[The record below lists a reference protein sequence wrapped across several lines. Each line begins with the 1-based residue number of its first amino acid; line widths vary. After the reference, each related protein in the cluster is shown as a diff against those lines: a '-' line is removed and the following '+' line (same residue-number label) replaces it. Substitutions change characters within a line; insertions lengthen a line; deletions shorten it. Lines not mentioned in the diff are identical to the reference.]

1 MFWSDAL
8 AFFRVKM
15 KLHYNCSA
23 SCLIPPLP
31 SPPLPS
37 PPLSSPPLS
46 SPLLPSPPL
55 SSPPLSFPPLSS
67 PLLSSPLLPSPALS
81 SPPLPPCLSVQQP
94 NAVSFCFYPFTLDA
108 ACKARLL
115 EVESAIQMHV
125 RMYVYTYNY
134 REPLYRGQDRTQLAV
149 LYREVSLIQR

>member
-46 SPLLPSPPL
+46 SPLLPS
-55 SSPPLSFPPLSS
+55 
-67 PLLSSPLLPSPALS
+67 LPSPPLS